1 MMQATIKDNKE
12 LFSGYY
18 LLDIKAK
25 GIGSRAAPGQF
36 FMLKVSA
43 GTDPLLR
50 RPLSLHRVISKDSV
64 RFLYRYVGRGTS
76 LLSKLLPGDGVDVL
90 GPLGS
95 GFKVG
100 RGVRHAL
107 IIGGG
112 IGVAPLMALADY
124 IKRERKDVTAAVF
137 IGGRSREYVLGV
149 AEFRKLG
156 LRTYVSTED
165 GSIPRKGLITDSLDE
180 YIHKYKKYGTGGW
193 AIYSCGPKP
202 MLMGVAA
209 LAKLHGLKNYAS
221 LESAMACGVGA
232 CMGCVVSV
240 IEGGVP
246 VYKKVC
252 DDGPVFDAEKVIW

>member
-1 MMQATIKDNKE
+1 MLAAIKENKE

-18 LLDIKAK
+18 LLDVAAK

-36 FMLKVSA
+36 YMLKVGAS
-43 GTDPLLR
+43 TDPLLR
-50 RPLSLHRVISKDSV
+50 RPFSLHRVISADAV
-64 RFLYRYVGRGTS
+64 RFLYRSVGKGTS
-76 LLSKLLPGDGVDVL
+76 ILSRLSPGEVVDVL

-100 RGVRHAL
+100 KGVRHAL

-112 IGVAPLMALADY
+112 IGMAPLMALADY
-124 IKRERKDVTAAVF
+124 INNDRKDVTAAVF

-149 AEFRKLG
+149 GEFRKLG

-193 AIYSCGPKP
+193 AVYSCGPKP
-202 MLMGVAA
+202 MLTSVAA
-209 LAKLHGLKNYAS
+209 IAKLHGLKAYVS
-221 LESAMACGVGA
+221 LEANMACGIGA
-232 CMGCVVSV
+232 CMGCVVSIV
-240 IEGGVP
+240 ENGVP

-252 DDGPVFDAEKVIW
+252 DDGPVFDADTVLW